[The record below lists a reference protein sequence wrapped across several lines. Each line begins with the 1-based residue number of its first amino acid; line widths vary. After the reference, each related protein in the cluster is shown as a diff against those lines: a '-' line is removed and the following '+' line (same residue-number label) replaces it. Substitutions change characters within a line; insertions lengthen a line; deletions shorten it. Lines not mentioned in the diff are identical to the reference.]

1 MCHLLGLFLRFYR
14 YLARVTLGRQVSPP
28 SPSERRRATFRAL
41 AAALALT
48 SVTPARAQAT
58 QGADARL
65 AALTD
70 GWYAYQLAEY
80 RQVEQADGSTE
91 PGDRLWSATPAAN
104 QARAEQA
111 KAMLAKLEAI
121 PAAQLSASAKIDAA
135 VFRTL
140 LEEQIGDARFR
151 EWEMPFD
158 SDSNFW
164 SYLAETRPL
173 DDADAYRRYI
183 GRIRDVPRLFDE
195 QIANAR
201 SGLKRGFSAPAVTLT
216 GRDAS
221 IAAHV
226 VDDPE
231 KSPFWAPF
239 AQMPARIPAAEAA
252 RLKAEAR
259 AAIAQSAVPAFRRL
273 LSFYRDEYLPGARKT
288 LGAEALPD
296 GKAFYAQQ
304 IKQYTTLDLSAD
316 AIHRTGL
323 AEVARITAE
332 MEKVKAGAGFS
343 GDLKSFIAFL
353 RTDPQFVAKT
363 GDELMGV
370 SSYVAKRVDDVLED
384 YFGLLPRKRFGIR
397 PVDPAIAPFYTAGRG
412 GLEYCQ
418 MNTYD
423 LPSRPLYNIPA
434 LTLHECAPGHS
445 FQAALALEREA
456 APRFRRQAYFSGFGE
471 GWGLYTE
478 FLGEEMGIYRTPY
491 ERFGKLSYEMWRA
504 ARLVIDT
511 GIHSK
516 GWSRDQAIAYL
527 ADHTALSKREVETEV
542 DRYISWPGQAL
553 AYKLGEM
560 TIRKQRA
567 RAEKELGDKF
577 DIRKFHDVL
586 LALGSVPLPVLE
598 ERITAFI
605 ADGGQ
610 GLPGVT
616 YK

>member
-1 MCHLLGLFLRFYR
+1 MRIGS
-14 YLARVTLGRQVSPP
+14 YLAAILAVMSWSSP
-28 SPSERRRATFRAL
+28 L
-41 AAALALT
+41 
-48 SVTPARAQAT
+48 VAQDS
-58 QGADARL
+58 ADAKL

-70 GWYAYQLAEY
+70 DWYAYQLAEY
-80 RQVEQADGSTE
+80 KQIELADGSTE
-91 PGDRLWSATPAAN
+91 TGDSYWSVTPTAFV
-104 QARAEQA
+104 ARADRA
-111 KAMLAKLEAI
+111 KSTLTQLEAI
-121 PAAQLSASAKIDAA
+121 PAARLSPSARIDAA

-140 LEEQIGDARFR
+140 LEEQVGDARFR

-158 SDSNFW
+158 SDSDFW
-164 SYLAETRPL
+164 SYLAERRPL
-173 DDADAYRRYI
+173 DDAESYRRYI
-183 GRIRDVPRLFDE
+183 GRISDLPRYFDE

-201 SGLKRGFSAPAVTLT
+201 SGLKRGFSVPAVTLK

-231 KSPFWAPF
+231 KSPFWAAF
-239 AQMPARIPAAEAA
+239 AQMPARIPSAEQA
-252 RLKAEAR
+252 RLKADAR
-259 AAIAQSAVPAFRRL
+259 QAIGASAIPAFRKL
-273 LSFYRDEYLPGARKT
+273 LTFYRDEYMPQARTT
-288 LGAEALPD
+288 LAAEAMPD

-304 IKQYTTLDLSAD
+304 IRQFTTLDLTAD
-316 AIHRTGL
+316 EIHRTGIK
-323 AEVARITAE
+323 EVARITAE
-332 MEKVKAGAGFS
+332 MEAVKKEAGFK
-343 GDLKSFIAFL
+343 GTLAEFMTFL

-363 GDELMGV
+363 PDELMGV
-370 SSYVAKRVDDVLED
+370 SSYVAKRADDVLEK

-412 GLEYCQ
+412 GLDACQ

-445 FQAALALEREA
+445 FQAALALERPD
-456 APRFRRQAYFSGFGE
+456 APKFRRQTYFSGFGE

-491 ERFGKLSYEMWRA
+491 EHFGWLSYEMWRA

-516 GWSRDQAIAYL
+516 GWSRNKALAYL
-527 ADHTALSKREVETEV
+527 ADRTALSKREVETEV

-577 DIRKFHDVL
+577 DIRKFHDVT
-586 LALGSVPLPVLE
+586 LALGSVPLPAFE

-610 GLPGVT
+610 GLAGVK
-616 YK
+616 YD